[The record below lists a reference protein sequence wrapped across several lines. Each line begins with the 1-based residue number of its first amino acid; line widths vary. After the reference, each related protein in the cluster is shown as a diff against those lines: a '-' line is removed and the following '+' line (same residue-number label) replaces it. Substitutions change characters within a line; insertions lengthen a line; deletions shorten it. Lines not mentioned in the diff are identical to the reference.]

1 MAHANSQQRAAVLA
15 ALERVEREHARLGD
29 ALVAVSR
36 ESERKRSLLGDAK
49 SALHAQEERLKAAT
63 VHCQAA
69 AQQERQAKQLL
80 QQEMDVRRR
89 VASYVL
95 LVKSTFCIFSRRSP
109 THTHTHTPDMNTIRR
124 QASTSQLAL
133 WTFPAN
139 RLSTASF
146 VTRRTVAFS
155 QV

>member
-109 THTHTHTPDMNTIRR
+109 THTHTHTHLT
-124 QASTSQLAL
+124 
-133 WTFPAN
+133 
-139 RLSTASF
+139 
-146 VTRRTVAFS
+146 
-155 QV
+155 

>member
-1 MAHANSQQRAAVLA
+1 MATSTHANSQQRAAVLA

-63 VHCQAA
+63 AHCQAA

-95 LVKSTFCIFSRRSP
+95 LVKSTFCIFSRFSP
-109 THTHTHTPDMNTIRR
+109 THTHTYLT
-124 QASTSQLAL
+124 
-133 WTFPAN
+133 
-139 RLSTASF
+139 
-146 VTRRTVAFS
+146 
-155 QV
+155 

>member
-1 MAHANSQQRAAVLA
+1 MAHIPVVEAAVGLA
-15 ALERVEREHARLGD
+15 EHLIGSDVSDADLKALKTLHARLGD

-63 VHCQAA
+63 AHCQAA

-109 THTHTHTPDMNTIRR
+109 THTHTHT
-124 QASTSQLAL
+124 
-133 WTFPAN
+133 
-139 RLSTASF
+139 
-146 VTRRTVAFS
+146 
-155 QV
+155 

>member
-1 MAHANSQQRAAVLA
+1 MATSNSQQRAAVLA

-63 VHCQAA
+63 AHCQAA

-80 QQEMDVRRR
+80 QQEMDASKHLATRFVDLSREQAKYSKLRDAEDRRILAGMVEWLDKMSDR
-89 VASYVL
+89 KVSVA
-95 LVKSTFCIFSRRSP
+95 
-109 THTHTHTPDMNTIRR
+109 
-124 QASTSQLAL
+124 
-133 WTFPAN
+133 
-139 RLSTASF
+139 
-146 VTRRTVAFS
+146 
-155 QV
+155 